1 LNIYYWLIKVLM
13 TLKTN
18 DLSEIIDWVVILNE
32 LKFIFISFKAII
44 RSVELYNIP
53 CECDLK
59 VDI

>member
-1 LNIYYWLIKVLM
+1 M